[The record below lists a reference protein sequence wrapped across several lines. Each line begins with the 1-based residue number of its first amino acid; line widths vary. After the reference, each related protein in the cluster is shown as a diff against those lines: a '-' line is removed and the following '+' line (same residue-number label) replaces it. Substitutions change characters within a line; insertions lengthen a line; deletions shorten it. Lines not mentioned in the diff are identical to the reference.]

1 MKFRIIAT
9 GKEFTGSNRKS
20 MLCQQ
25 ITVDELGF
33 QTLGSQFHWEI
44 MKDTLTP
51 EIEAKLAEM
60 CEAKTI
66 LDRPFKLQ
74 QVERNNPN
82 TGEVITKVIAAT
94 I

>member
-9 GKEFTGSNRKS
+9 GKDFAESNRKS

-33 QTLGSQFHWEI
+33 QTLGTQFHWEI

-51 EIEAKLAEM
+51 EVEAKLQDICNKKE
-60 CEAKTI
+60 I
-66 LDRPFKLQ
+66 LERPFKLQ
-74 QVERNNPN
+74 EVTRTNPN
-82 TGEVITKVIAAT
+82 TGEVVTKVVAG
-94 I
+94 